1 MKSEIHLFINILS
14 SIYYMP
20 GPVLLRKADLIRRS
34 DVPDFPELRNFLRG
48 GTFTLKPGKCHAKQ
62 DESGTLDLKKC

>member
-1 MKSEIHLFINILS
+1 
-14 SIYYMP
+14 MP